1 MDIQT
6 EIQSCLDCLIDLQKC
21 ANERND
27 LQDICAK
34 QGPGNGGVPLFFNVI
49 KPIVLPMGP
58 MTEDGLYQHISP
70 IKMVIHHHISSI
82 YHPYLYHHISP
93 WLGESLDPPWH
104 QWQYSPVTG
113 LTMNMTNS
121 SKTFMEYPRVL
132 TLLIH
137 TNPFSLICIYIY
149 IDIQLYTYNIYIYY
163 IYILSTRQTSWWM

>member
-58 MTEDGLYQHISP
+58 MTEDALYQHIST

-93 WLGESLDPPWH
+93 WLGEWIMWFWGSPHWDVWRIFGSSLG
-104 QWQYSPVTG
+104 SV
-113 LTMNMTNS
+113 TNS
-121 SKTFMEYPRVL
+121 SKTFMIPKG
-132 TLLIH
+132 TSI
-137 TNPFSLICIYIY
+137 TNPYKSL
-149 IDIQLYTYNIYIYY
+149 LLNIYI
-163 IYILSTRQTSWWM
+163 

>member
-34 QGPGNGGVPLFFNVI
+34 QGRGNGGVPLFFNVI
-49 KPIVLPMGP
+49 KSIVLPMGP

-93 WLGESLDPPWH
+93 YITMTWRIVGSSLA
-104 QWQYSPVTG
+104 SVTI
-113 LTMNMTNS
+113 LTCDRPHDEHDQLFQNVHGIPKGTN
-121 SKTFMEYPRVL
+121 
-132 TLLIH
+132 I
-137 TNPFSLICIYIY
+137 TNPYKSLLLNMYIY
-149 IDIQLYTYNIYIYY
+149 I
-163 IYILSTRQTSWWM
+163 

>member
-58 MTEDGLYQHISP
+58 MTEDALYQHISP

-82 YHPYLYHHISP
+82 FVSPYITMTWGMNYVI
-93 WLGESLDPPWH
+93 LG
-104 QWQYSPVTG
+104 VT
-113 LTMNMTNS
+113 
-121 SKTFMEYPRVL
+121 
-132 TLLIH
+132 TLGCLENLWI
-137 TNPFSLICIYIY
+137 LLGIG
-149 IDIQLYTYNIYIYY
+149 DQLFKNVHDTQGY
-163 IYILSTRQTSWWM
+163 